1 MTSFKLK
8 IGLFI
13 VLLDGILVQLD
24 LSHEFFARSPQNMA
38 LRPYFGENVQK
49 TRVTGLIALKS
60 RP

>member
-38 LRPYFGENVQK
+38 VGHILGRTCKKLV
-49 TRVTGLIALKS
+49 
-60 RP
+60 